1 MSLKICSST
10 RSNIGTF
17 AYIKISLLVEFYSVD
32 KLDKKNIL
40 IRFGNSLR
48 ELRLAKG
55 FTQEQL
61 ANEMGMEIS
70 QISRIESGVIN
81 TSVTTLYD
89 LSKTLKIDVSE
100 LFLFDKKQ

>member
-1 MSLKICSST
+1 MVFV
-10 RSNIGTF
+10 SNIGKF
-17 AYIKISLLVEFYSVD
+17 AYVKISLLVEFYSVD

-70 QISRIESGVIN
+70 QISRIERGVIN
-81 TSVTTLYD
+81 TSVTTLYA